1 MANLS
6 EKQGLL
12 LLSIS
17 AYPEAS
23 KEIHRKN
30 VGASKQS
37 NNFYKLQEHGYVIKN
52 PVSGVAKH
60 GGNYFE
66 FQPERKEA
74 FAEDSETSEQIQ
86 EILDSIEELGGKA
99 DSVAELSEEVSIDY
113 QNLLELLNKL
123 QQEDGIEFTRS
134 GNKKGVKLLDRN
146 VSLDEPDYDIYM
158 ITGRGVSALKEFI
171 ESQPP
176 IIRRSLKELYENR
189 IVYAP
194 AHTVE
199 KVEN

>member
-12 LLSIS
+12 LTSIS

-23 KEIHRKN
+23 EETHRDF

-37 NNFYKLQEHGYVIKN
+37 NNFYKLQEQGYVVKN
-52 PVSGVAKH
+52 PVSGVAKRQ
-60 GGNYFE
+60 GNCFK
-66 FQPERKEA
+66 FQPERKEY
-74 FAEDSETSEQIQ
+74 FAEDSDISDRTE
-86 EILDSIEELGGKA
+86 EIFDTLEELDGEA
-99 DSVAELSEEVSIDY
+99 ESVTKLSEELSIDY
-113 QNLLELLNKL
+113 QNLLEILNKL
-123 QQEDGIEFTRS
+123 QGKDAIEFTRS

-146 VSLDEPDYDIYM
+146 VSLDEPEYDIYM

-194 AHTVE
+194 AHRLE